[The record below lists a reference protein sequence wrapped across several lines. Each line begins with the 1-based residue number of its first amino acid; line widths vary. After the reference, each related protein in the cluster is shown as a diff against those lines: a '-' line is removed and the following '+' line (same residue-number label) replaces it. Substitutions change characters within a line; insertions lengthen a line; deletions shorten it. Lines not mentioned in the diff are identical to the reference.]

1 MASHSL
7 HRNPPE
13 FQAAPGVV
21 LSVPKVAVLV
31 GPTAVGKTA
40 LALDLAEAL
49 GAEIVNAD
57 SMQVYRELD
66 IGTAKPTMAER
77 ARVPHHLVDVADP
90 DEPYDAA
97 RYARE
102 GREVIAGLHQRGIPP
117 VVAGGTGLYIKALL
131 AGLFPQED
139 AVRQVR
145 PRLARELA
153 EQGLAALYGRLESLD
168 PATAR
173 RLAPG
178 DTYRILRA
186 LEVVEA
192 TGQPLSELHAAHGF
206 QDRPYDTVKIGLT
219 RPREELYRRI
229 EARVELMVAQGWLE
243 EVRRLLERYAPEIKP
258 LQALGYRHLAAVVQ
272 GNLTLAEA
280 VELTKTETRRYAK
293 RQLTWFRADPEV
305 RWYGPEQS
313 EEILSVVQDFFL
325 GEKS

>member
-1 MASHSL
+1 M
-7 HRNPPE
+7 
-13 FQAAPGVV
+13 
-21 LSVPKVAVLV
+21 PKVAVLV

-40 LALDLAEAL
+40 VALDLAEAL

-66 IGTAKPTMAER
+66 IGTAKPTLKER
-77 ARVPHHLVDVADP
+77 ARVRHHLVDVADP
-90 DEPYDAA
+90 DEAYEAA

-102 GREVIAGLHQRGIPP
+102 GRAVIAALHQNGVRPL
-117 VVAGGTGLYIKALL
+117 VAGGTGLYIKALL
-131 AGLFPQED
+131 SGLFPQED
-139 AVRQVR
+139 AVHQVR

-153 EQGLAALYGRLESLD
+153 AQGLPALYARLESLD

-192 TGQPLSELHAAHGF
+192 TGRPLSELQAAHGF
-206 QDRPYDTVKIGLT
+206 QDRPYDTLKVGLNL
-219 RPREELYRRI
+219 PREELYRRI

-243 EVRRLLERYAPEIKP
+243 EVRRLLGRYSPEIKP
-258 LQALGYRHLAAVVQ
+258 LQALGYRHLVGVVE
-272 GNLTLAEA
+272 GRLTLEEA

-293 RQLTWFRADPEV
+293 RQLTWFKADPEV
-305 RWYGPEQS
+305 RWFAPDQ
-313 EEILSVVQDFFL
+313 
-325 GEKS
+325 GEKIFSLVREFFRRENS